1 MHTKS
6 STLVSSSV
14 WVALLSLDF
23 LSSSGIPEKAIKI
36 LTENDNKTIFT
47 AIKRLDLQIAE
58 ITLFYRLFI

>member
-1 MHTKS
+1 
-6 STLVSSSV
+6 
-14 WVALLSLDF
+14 VALLSLDF

-36 LTENDNKTIFT
+36 LTENDNQTIFT